1 MKKIK
6 MTLQEVLR
14 ELEAYGDEN
23 TKNTFMRHGAKEPYY
38 GVKVQ
43 DVKKIYKKIKK
54 DHELSLELFASG
66 NSDAMYLAGLIADES
81 KITKDDLNN
90 WAKGAYWYMIS
101 EYPVPWVAAES
112 PFAVEI
118 ALEWIESDVE
128 RIESAG
134 WATLAYYAALKEDSE
149 LDIKMY
155 SSLLDRAEKNVHNA
169 QNRVRYTMNGFVI
182 AVGAYI
188 SELTA
193 KASEVGGRIGKVE
206 VDMGG
211 TACKVPLAKDYI
223 KKVVDKGRIGKKR
236 KSAKC

>member
-6 MTLQEVLR
+6 MTLQEVMT
-14 ELEAYGDEN
+14 ELKGYADEN
-23 TKNTFMRHGAKEPYY
+23 TKKTYMRHGAREPYY

-43 DVKKIYKKIKK
+43 DVKKIVKKIKK
-54 DHELSLELFASG
+54 DHELSLELYATG
-66 NSDAMYLAGLIADES
+66 NSDAMYMAGLIADES
-81 KITKDDLNN
+81 KISKDELRQ
-90 WAKGAYWYMIS
+90 WADGAYWYMIS

-112 PFAVEI
+112 PYAIEL
-118 ALEWIESDVE
+118 ALEWMESDEE
-128 RIESAG
+128 RIASCG
-134 WATLAYYAALKEDSE
+134 WATLGYYAALKEDSE
-149 LDIKMY
+149 LDIEMY

-169 QNRVRYTMNGFVI
+169 QNQVRYTMNGFVI

-236 KSAKC
+236 KSARC

>member
-1 MKKIK
+1 MS
-6 MTLQEVLR
+6 LQEVLS
-14 ELEAYGDEN
+14 ELEGYGDEN

-43 DVKKIYKKIKK
+43 DVKKIVKKIKK
-54 DHELSLELFASG
+54 DHELSLELFDTG
-66 NSDAMYLAGLIADES
+66 NSDAMYMAGLIADES
-81 KITKDDLNN
+81 LISKEELRQ
-90 WAKGAYWYMIS
+90 WADGAYWYMIS

-112 PFAVEI
+112 PYAIELG
-118 ALEWIESDVE
+118 LEWIESDEE
-128 RIESAG
+128 RIASCG

-155 SSLLDRAEKNVHNA
+155 SSLLDRVEKDVHNA
-169 QNRVRYTMNGFVI
+169 KNRVRYTMNGFVI

-193 KASEVGGRIGKVE
+193 KASEVGGRIGKVK

-211 TACKVPLAKDYI
+211 TTCKVPLAKDYI
-223 KKVVDKGRIGKKR
+223 KKVVDKGRVGKKR
-236 KSAKC
+236 KSARCWGLFF